1 MAKFNTIFR
10 NIAFTLFLSTPLAAQ
25 EANLTTV
32 VATVNGTKLTLAHV
46 LDIKRQLP
54 AQYKNLEDSVLFNGI
69 IEQLVQQQLLA
80 SSFETP
86 PSWLPTAMEN
96 QERNL
101 LSTIVIDDIRAGALS
116 EAALQSAY
124 DAKFPA
130 GEGEEEYQASHI
142 LMETEDEAR
151 AILTLLDEG
160 ADFATLAQEHSTG
173 PSGPRGGDLGWF
185 GKGQMVPDFENAVLS
200 MAPGAYAGPVQ
211 TQFGYHLILLRDRRI
226 MARPSLE
233 EVRGELEVELQN
245 AAVESHLRALM
256 DGADVSLSSDD
267 IDPSVLSTLDQ

>member
-101 LSTIVIDDIRAGALS
+101 LSTIVIDDIRAGALT

-151 AILTLLDEG
+151 EILTLLDEG

>member
-1 MAKFNTIFR
+1 MAKFTTIFR

-25 EANLTTV
+25 ETNLATV
-32 VATVNGTKLTLAHV
+32 VATVNGTKLTLAHM

-54 AQYKNLEDSVLFNGI
+54 QQYKNLEDSVLFNGI
-69 IEQLVQQQLLA
+69 IEQLIQQQLLA
-80 SSFETP
+80 SSVETP

-116 EAALQSAY
+116 ETALQSAY

-130 GEGEEEYQASHI
+130 GGGEEEYQASHI
-142 LMETEDEAR
+142 LLETEDKAR
-151 AILTLLDEG
+151 ELLKLLDAG

-200 MAPGAYAGPVQ
+200 MTPGTYAGPVQ
-211 TQFGYHLILLRDRRI
+211 TQFGYHLILLTDRRV

-233 EVRGELEVELQN
+233 EVREELEVELQN
-245 AAVESHLRALM
+245 ATVETHLRALM
-256 DGADVSLSSDD
+256 DGADVTLSSDG
-267 IDPSVLSTLDQ
+267 IDPSVLSTLGQ

>member
-1 MAKFNTIFR
+1 MI
-10 NIAFTLFLSTPLAAQ
+10 
-25 EANLTTV
+25 
-32 VATVNGTKLTLAHV
+32 
-46 LDIKRQLP
+46 
-54 AQYKNLEDSVLFNGI
+54 
-69 IEQLVQQQLLA
+69 QQQLLA
-80 SSFETP
+80 SSVETP

-116 EAALQSAY
+116 DTALQSAY
-124 DAKFPA
+124 EAKFPA
-130 GEGEEEYQASHI
+130 GGGEEEYQASHI
-142 LMETEDEAR
+142 LLETEDKAR
-151 AILTLLDEG
+151 ELLKLLDEG

-200 MAPGAYAGPVQ
+200 MTPGTYAGPVQ
-211 TQFGYHLILLRDRRI
+211 TQFGYHLILLTDRRV

-245 AAVESHLRALM
+245 AAVEAHLRTLM
-256 DGADVSLSSDD
+256 DGADVTLSSDG

>member
-25 EANLTTV
+25 ETNLTTV
-32 VATVNGTKLTLAHV
+32 VATVNGTKLTLAHM

-54 AQYKNLEDSVLFNGI
+54 QQYKNLEDSVLFNGI
-69 IEQLVQQQLLA
+69 IEQLIQQQLLA
-80 SSFETP
+80 SSVETP

-116 EAALQSAY
+116 ETALQSAY

-130 GEGEEEYQASHI
+130 GGGEEEYQASHI
-142 LMETEDEAR
+142 LLETEDKAR
-151 AILTLLDEG
+151 ELLKLLDAG

-200 MAPGAYAGPVQ
+200 MTPGTYAGPVQ
-211 TQFGYHLILLRDRRI
+211 TQFGYHLILLTDRRV

-245 AAVESHLRALM
+245 AAVETHLRTLM
-256 DGADVSLSSDD
+256 DGADVTMSSDGV
-267 IDPSVLSTLDQ
+267 DPSVLSTLD

>member
-1 MAKFNTIFR
+1 MAKFTTIFR

-25 EANLTTV
+25 ETNLATV
-32 VATVNGTKLTLAHV
+32 VATVNGTKLTLAHM

-54 AQYKNLEDSVLFNGI
+54 QQYKNLEDSVLFNGI
-69 IEQLVQQQLLA
+69 IEQLIQQQLLA
-80 SSFETP
+80 SSVETP

-101 LSTIVIDDIRAGALS
+101 LSTVVIDDIRAGALS
-116 EAALQSAY
+116 ETALQSAY

-130 GEGEEEYQASHI
+130 GGGEEEYQASHI
-142 LMETEDEAR
+142 LLETEDKAR
-151 AILTLLDEG
+151 ELLKLLDAG

-200 MAPGAYAGPVQ
+200 MTPGTYAGPVQ
-211 TQFGYHLILLRDRRI
+211 TQFGYHLILLTDRRV

-245 AAVESHLRALM
+245 AAVETHLRALM
-256 DGADVSLSSDD
+256 DGADVTLSSDG

>member
-1 MAKFNTIFR
+1 MAKFTTIFR
-10 NIAFTLFLSTPLAAQ
+10 NIAFTLFLSTSLAAQ
-25 EANLTTV
+25 ETNLTTV
-32 VATVNGTKLTLAHV
+32 VATVNGTKLTLAHM

-54 AQYKNLEDSVLFNGI
+54 QQYKNLEDSVLFNGI
-69 IEQLVQQQLLA
+69 IEQLIQQQLLA
-80 SSFETP
+80 SSVETP

-116 EAALQSAY
+116 ETALQSAY

-130 GEGEEEYQASHI
+130 GGGEEEYQASHI
-142 LMETEDEAR
+142 LLETEDKAR
-151 AILTLLDEG
+151 ELLKLLDAG

-200 MAPGAYAGPVQ
+200 MTPGTYAGPVQ
-211 TQFGYHLILLRDRRI
+211 TQFGYHLILLTDRRV

-245 AAVESHLRALM
+245 AAVETHLRTLM
-256 DGADVSLSSDD
+256 DGADVTMSSDGV
-267 IDPSVLSTLDQ
+267 DPSVLSTLD

>member
-1 MAKFNTIFR
+1 MAKFTTIFR
-10 NIAFTLFLSTPLAAQ
+10 NMAFTLFLSTSLAAQ
-25 EANLTTV
+25 ETNLTTV
-32 VATVNGTKLTLAHV
+32 VATVNGTKLTLAHM

-54 AQYKNLEDSVLFNGI
+54 QQYKNLEDSVLFNGI
-69 IEQLVQQQLLA
+69 IEQLIQQQLLA
-80 SSFETP
+80 SSVETP

-101 LSTIVIDDIRAGALS
+101 LSTIVIDDIRAGALN
-116 EAALQSAY
+116 ETALQSAY

-130 GEGEEEYQASHI
+130 GGGEEEYQASHI
-142 LMETEDEAR
+142 LLETEDKAR
-151 AILTLLDEG
+151 ELLKLLDAG

-200 MAPGAYAGPVQ
+200 MTPGTYAGPVQ
-211 TQFGYHLILLRDRRI
+211 TQFGYHLILLTDRRV

-245 AAVESHLRALM
+245 AAVETHLRTLM
-256 DGADVSLSSDD
+256 DGADVTMSSDGV
-267 IDPSVLSTLDQ
+267 DPSVLSTLD

>member
-1 MAKFNTIFR
+1 MAKSSKIFR

-32 VATVNGTKLTLAHV
+32 VATVNGTELTLAHV

-54 AQYKNLEDSVLFNGI
+54 EQYKNLEDSVLFNGI
-69 IEQLVQQQLLA
+69 VDQLVQQQLLA
-80 SSFETP
+80 SSVKTP

-101 LSTIVIDDIRAGALS
+101 LSTSVIDDIRTGALS

-124 DAKFPA
+124 EGKFPV
-130 GEGEEEYQASHI
+130 GGSEEEYQASHI
-142 LMETEDEAR
+142 LLETEEKAR
-151 AILTLLDEG
+151 GLLKLLDEG
-160 ADFATLAQEHSTG
+160 ADFATLAQEYSTG

-185 GKGQMVPDFENAVLS
+185 GKGQMVPAFENAVLN
-200 MAPGAYAGPVQ
+200 MEPGTYTGPVQ
-211 TQFGYHLILLRDRRI
+211 TQFGYHLILLRDRRV
-226 MARPSLE
+226 MAPPSFE
-233 EVRGELEVELQN
+233 EMLGELEVELQN
-245 AAVESHLRALM
+245 AAVEAHLRALM
-256 DGADVSLSSDD
+256 DGADVTLLSDG

>member
-1 MAKFNTIFR
+1 MAKFTTIFR

-25 EANLTTV
+25 ETNLTTV
-32 VATVNGTKLTLAHV
+32 VATVNGTKLTLAHM

-54 AQYKNLEDSVLFNGI
+54 QQYKSLEDSVLFNGI
-69 IEQLVQQQLLA
+69 IEQLIQQQLLA
-80 SSFETP
+80 SSVETP

-116 EAALQSAY
+116 ETALQSAY
-124 DAKFPA
+124 EAKFPA
-130 GEGEEEYQASHI
+130 GSGEEEYQASHI
-142 LMETEDEAR
+142 LLETEDKAR
-151 AILTLLDEG
+151 ELLKLLDEG

-200 MAPGAYAGPVQ
+200 LTPGTYAGPVQ
-211 TQFGYHLILLRDRRI
+211 TQFGYHLILLTDRRV

-245 AAVESHLRALM
+245 DAVETHLRALM
-256 DGADVSLSSDD
+256 DDADITLSSDG
-267 IDPSVLSTLDQ
+267 IDPSVLSTLD

>member
-1 MAKFNTIFR
+1 MAKFTTIFR

-25 EANLTTV
+25 ETNLATV
-32 VATVNGTKLTLAHV
+32 VATVNGTKLTLAHM

-54 AQYKNLEDSVLFNGI
+54 QQYKNLEDSVLFNGI
-69 IEQLVQQQLLA
+69 IEQLIQQQLLA
-80 SSFETP
+80 SSVETP

-116 EAALQSAY
+116 ETALQSAY

-130 GEGEEEYQASHI
+130 GGGEEEYQASHI
-142 LMETEDEAR
+142 LLETEDKAR
-151 AILTLLDEG
+151 ELLKLLDAG

-200 MAPGAYAGPVQ
+200 MTPGTYAGPVQ
-211 TQFGYHLILLRDRRI
+211 TQFGYHLILLTDRRI

-245 AAVESHLRALM
+245 AAVETHLRTLM
-256 DGADVSLSSDD
+256 DGADVTMSSDGV
-267 IDPSVLSTLDQ
+267 DPSVLSTLD

>member
-151 AILTLLDEG
+151 EILALLDEG

-226 MARPSLE
+226 MARPSLK

-245 AAVESHLRALM
+245 AAVETHLRALM
-256 DGADVSLSSDD
+256 DGADVTLSSDG

>member
-1 MAKFNTIFR
+1 MAKLNKIFQS
-10 NIAFTLFLSTPLAAQ
+10 IALILFFSTGLAAQ
-25 EANLTTV
+25 EPKLTTV
-32 VATVNGTKLTLAHV
+32 VATVNGTELTLAHV

-54 AQYKNLEDSVLFNGI
+54 DQYKNLQDSVLFNGI

-80 SSFETP
+80 SSIETP
-86 PSWLPTAMEN
+86 PSWLPTAMDN

-101 LSTIVIDDIRAGALS
+101 LSTTVIEAVRADALS

-130 GEGEEEYQASHI
+130 GAGEEEYQAAHI
-142 LMETEDEAR
+142 LLETEDKAR
-151 AILTLLDEG
+151 ELLKLLDEG

-185 GKGQMVPDFENAVLS
+185 GKGQMVPPFDNAVLN
-200 MAPGAYAGPVQ
+200 MEPGNYAGPVQ
-211 TQFGYHLILLRDRRI
+211 TQFGYHLILLRDRRV
-226 MARPSLE
+226 MAPPSLE
-233 EVRGELEVELQN
+233 EMRGELEVELQN
-245 AAVESHLRALM
+245 AAVEAHLRSLM
-256 DGADVSLSSDD
+256 DGADVTLSSDG

>member
-151 AILTLLDEG
+151 EILALLDEG

-226 MARPSLE
+226 MARRSLE

-245 AAVESHLRALM
+245 AAVETHLRTLM
-256 DGADVSLSSDD
+256 DGADVTMSSDGV
-267 IDPSVLSTLDQ
+267 DPSVLSTLD

>member
-1 MAKFNTIFR
+1 MAKFTTIFR
-10 NIAFTLFLSTPLAAQ
+10 NIALTLFLSTPLAAQ
-25 EANLTTV
+25 ETNLTTV
-32 VATVNGTKLTLAHV
+32 VATVNGTKLTLAHM

-54 AQYKNLEDSVLFNGI
+54 QQYKNLEDSVLFNGI
-69 IEQLVQQQLLA
+69 IEQLIQQQLLA
-80 SSFETP
+80 SSVETP

-116 EAALQSAY
+116 ETALQSAY
-124 DAKFPA
+124 EAKFPA
-130 GEGEEEYQASHI
+130 GGGEEEYQASHI
-142 LMETEDEAR
+142 LLETEDKAR
-151 AILTLLDEG
+151 ELLKLLDEG

-200 MAPGAYAGPVQ
+200 MTPGTYAGPVQ
-211 TQFGYHLILLRDRRI
+211 TQFGYHLILLTDRRV

-245 AAVESHLRALM
+245 AAVETHLRALM
-256 DGADVSLSSDD
+256 NGADVTLSSDG

>member
-1 MAKFNTIFR
+1 MAKFTTIFR

-25 EANLTTV
+25 ETNLTTV
-32 VATVNGTKLTLAHV
+32 VATVNGTKLTLAHM

-54 AQYKNLEDSVLFNGI
+54 QQYKDLEDSVLFNGI
-69 IEQLVQQQLLA
+69 IEQLIQQQLLA
-80 SSFETP
+80 SSVETP

-116 EAALQSAY
+116 GTALQSAY
-124 DAKFPA
+124 EAKFPA
-130 GEGEEEYQASHI
+130 GGGEEEYQASHI
-142 LMETEDEAR
+142 LLETEDKAR
-151 AILTLLDEG
+151 ELLKLLDEG

-200 MAPGAYAGPVQ
+200 MTPGTYAGPVQ
-211 TQFGYHLILLRDRRI
+211 TQFGYHLILLTDRRV

-245 AAVESHLRALM
+245 AAVEAHLRTLM
-256 DGADVSLSSDD
+256 DGADVTLSSDG

>member
-80 SSFETP
+80 SSVETP

-101 LSTIVIDDIRAGALS
+101 LSTIVIDDIRADALS

-151 AILTLLDEG
+151 EILTLLDEG

>member
-25 EANLTTV
+25 ETNLATV
-32 VATVNGTKLTLAHV
+32 VATVNGTKLTLAHM

-54 AQYKNLEDSVLFNGI
+54 QQYKNLEDSVLFNGI
-69 IEQLVQQQLLA
+69 IEQLIQQQLLA
-80 SSFETP
+80 SSVETP

-116 EAALQSAY
+116 ETALQSAY

-130 GEGEEEYQASHI
+130 GGGEEEYQASHI
-142 LMETEDEAR
+142 LLETEGKAR
-151 AILTLLDEG
+151 ELLKLLDDG

-200 MAPGAYAGPVQ
+200 MTPGTYAGPVQ
-211 TQFGYHLILLRDRRI
+211 TQFGYHLILLTDRRI

-245 AAVESHLRALM
+245 AAVETHLRTLM
-256 DGADVSLSSDD
+256 DGADVTMSSDGV
-267 IDPSVLSTLDQ
+267 DPSVLSTLD

>member
-1 MAKFNTIFR
+1 MAKLNTIFR
-10 NIAFTLFLSTPLAAQ
+10 NIALTLFLSTPLAAQ

-32 VATVNGTKLTLAHV
+32 VATVNGTEITLAHV

-54 AQYKNLEDSVLFNGI
+54 EQYKNLEDSVLFNGI

-80 SSFETP
+80 SSVETP

-101 LSTIVIDDIRAGALS
+101 LSTTVIEDIRAGALS
-116 EAALQSAY
+116 EAALQTAY
-124 DAKFPA
+124 VARFPA

-142 LMETEDEAR
+142 LLETEDKAR
-151 AILTLLDEG
+151 DLLKLLDEG

-173 PSGPRGGDLGWF
+173 PSGPRGGDLSWF
-185 GKGQMVPDFENAVLS
+185 GKGQMVPAFENAVLN
-200 MAPGAYAGPVQ
+200 MEPGTYAGPVQ
-211 TQFGYHLILLRDRRI
+211 TQFGYHLIFLRDGRV
-226 MARPSLE
+226 MAPPSLE
-233 EVRGELEVELQN
+233 DMRGELEVELQN
-245 AAVESHLRALM
+245 AAVEAHLRALM
-256 DGADVSLSSDD
+256 DGANVNLSSDG

>member
-1 MAKFNTIFR
+1 MAKFTTIFR

-25 EANLTTV
+25 ETNLATV
-32 VATVNGTKLTLAHV
+32 VATVNGTKLTLAHM

-54 AQYKNLEDSVLFNGI
+54 QQYKNLEDSVLFNGI
-69 IEQLVQQQLLA
+69 IEQLIQQQLLA
-80 SSFETP
+80 SSVETP

-116 EAALQSAY
+116 ETALQSAY

-130 GEGEEEYQASHI
+130 GGGEEEYQASHI
-142 LMETEDEAR
+142 LLETEDKAR
-151 AILTLLDEG
+151 ELLKLLDAG

-200 MAPGAYAGPVQ
+200 MTPGTYAGPVQ
-211 TQFGYHLILLRDRRI
+211 TQFGYHLILLTDRRV

-245 AAVESHLRALM
+245 AAVETHLRALM
-256 DGADVSLSSDD
+256 DGADVTLSSDG

>member
-1 MAKFNTIFR
+1 MAKFTTIFR
-10 NIAFTLFLSTPLAAQ
+10 NMAFTLFLSTPLAAQ
-25 EANLTTV
+25 ETNLATV
-32 VATVNGTKLTLAHV
+32 VATVNGTKLTLAHM

-54 AQYKNLEDSVLFNGI
+54 QQYKNLEDSVLFNGI
-69 IEQLVQQQLLA
+69 IEQLIQQQLLA
-80 SSFETP
+80 SSVETP

-116 EAALQSAY
+116 ETALQSAY

-130 GEGEEEYQASHI
+130 GGGEEEYQASHI
-142 LMETEDEAR
+142 LLETQGKAR
-151 AILTLLDEG
+151 ELLKLLDDG

-200 MAPGAYAGPVQ
+200 MTPGTYAGPVQ
-211 TQFGYHLILLRDRRI
+211 TQFGYHLILLTDRRI

-245 AAVESHLRALM
+245 AAVETHLRTLM
-256 DGADVSLSSDD
+256 DGADVTMSSDGV
-267 IDPSVLSTLDQ
+267 DPSVLSTLD

>member
-1 MAKFNTIFR
+1 MAKFTKIFR

-25 EANLTTV
+25 ETNLTTV
-32 VATVNGTKLTLAHV
+32 VATVNGTKLTLAHM

-54 AQYKNLEDSVLFNGI
+54 QQYKNLEERVLFNGI
-69 IEQLVQQQLLA
+69 IEQLIQQQLLA
-80 SSFETP
+80 SSVETP

-101 LSTIVIDDIRAGALS
+101 LSTVVIDDIRTGALS
-116 EAALQSAY
+116 ETALQSAY

-130 GEGEEEYQASHI
+130 GGGEEEYQASHI
-142 LMETEDEAR
+142 LLETEDKAR
-151 AILTLLDEG
+151 ELLKLLDEG

-200 MAPGAYAGPVQ
+200 MTPGTYAGPVQ
-211 TQFGYHLILLRDRRI
+211 TQFGYHLILLTDRRV
-226 MARPSLE
+226 MERPSLE

-245 AAVESHLRALM
+245 AAVDTHLRALM
-256 DGADVSLSSDD
+256 DGADVTLSSDG

>member
-151 AILTLLDEG
+151 EILTLLDEG

>member
-1 MAKFNTIFR
+1 MAKLNKIFHSLAL
-10 NIAFTLFLSTPLAAQ
+10 ILFFSTGLAAQ
-25 EANLTTV
+25 EPKLTTV
-32 VATVNGTKLTLAHV
+32 VATVNGTELTLAHV

-54 AQYKNLEDSVLFNGI
+54 DQYKNLEDSVLFNGI

-80 SSFETP
+80 SSVETP

-101 LSTIVIDDIRAGALS
+101 LSTTVIEAVRADALS
-116 EAALQSAY
+116 EAALQSTY

-130 GEGEEEYQASHI
+130 GAGEEEYQAAHI
-142 LMETEDEAR
+142 LLETEDKAR
-151 AILTLLDEG
+151 ELLKLLDGG

-185 GKGQMVPDFENAVLS
+185 GKGQMVPPFENAVLN
-200 MAPGAYAGPVQ
+200 MEPGNHAGPVQ
-211 TQFGYHLILLRDRRI
+211 TQFGYHLILLRDRRV
-226 MARPSLE
+226 MAPPSLE
-233 EVRGELEVELQN
+233 EMRGELEVELQN
-245 AAVESHLRALM
+245 AAVEAHLRGLM
-256 DGADVSLSSDD
+256 DGADVTVSSDG

>member
-1 MAKFNTIFR
+1 MAKFTKIFR

-25 EANLTTV
+25 ETNLTTV
-32 VATVNGTKLTLAHV
+32 VATVNGTKLTLAHM

-54 AQYKNLEDSVLFNGI
+54 QQYKNLEERVLFNGI
-69 IEQLVQQQLLA
+69 IEQLIQQQLLA
-80 SSFETP
+80 SSVETP

-116 EAALQSAY
+116 ETALQSAY
-124 DAKFPA
+124 EAKFPA
-130 GEGEEEYQASHI
+130 GGGEEEYQASHI
-142 LMETEDEAR
+142 LLETEDKAR
-151 AILTLLDEG
+151 ELLKLLDEG

-200 MAPGAYAGPVQ
+200 MTPGTYAGPVQ
-211 TQFGYHLILLRDRRI
+211 TQFGYHLILLTDRRV
-226 MARPSLE
+226 MERPSLE

-245 AAVESHLRALM
+245 AAVDTHLRALM
-256 DGADVSLSSDD
+256 DGADVTLSSDG

>member
-1 MAKFNTIFR
+1 MAKFTTIFR
-10 NIAFTLFLSTPLAAQ
+10 NMAFTLFLSTPLAAQ
-25 EANLTTV
+25 ETNLATV
-32 VATVNGTKLTLAHV
+32 VATVNGTKLTLAHM

-54 AQYKNLEDSVLFNGI
+54 QQYKNLEDSVLFNGI
-69 IEQLVQQQLLA
+69 IEQLIQQQLLA
-80 SSFETP
+80 SSVETP

-116 EAALQSAY
+116 ETALQSAY

-130 GEGEEEYQASHI
+130 GGGEEEYQASHI
-142 LMETEDEAR
+142 LLETEDKAR
-151 AILTLLDEG
+151 ELLKLLDAG

-200 MAPGAYAGPVQ
+200 MTPGTYAGPVQ
-211 TQFGYHLILLRDRRI
+211 TQFGYHLILLTDRRV

-245 AAVESHLRALM
+245 AAVETHLRALM
-256 DGADVSLSSDD
+256 DGADVTMSSDGV
-267 IDPSVLSTLDQ
+267 DPSVLSTLD

>member
-1 MAKFNTIFR
+1 MAKFTTIFR

-25 EANLTTV
+25 ETILATV
-32 VATVNGTKLTLAHV
+32 VATVNGTKLTLAHM

-54 AQYKNLEDSVLFNGI
+54 QQYKNLEDSVLFNGI
-69 IEQLVQQQLLA
+69 IEQLIQQQLLA
-80 SSFETP
+80 SSVETP

-116 EAALQSAY
+116 ETALQSAY

-130 GEGEEEYQASHI
+130 GGGEEEYQASHI
-142 LMETEDEAR
+142 LLETEDKAR
-151 AILTLLDEG
+151 ELLKLLDAG

-200 MAPGAYAGPVQ
+200 MTPGTYAGPVQ
-211 TQFGYHLILLRDRRI
+211 TQFGYHLILLTDRRV

-245 AAVESHLRALM
+245 AAVEAHLRTLM
-256 DGADVSLSSDD
+256 DSADVTLSSDG

>member
-116 EAALQSAY
+116 EATLQSAY

-151 AILTLLDEG
+151 EILALLDEG

>member
-1 MAKFNTIFR
+1 MAKLNKIFQS
-10 NIAFTLFLSTPLAAQ
+10 IALILFFSTGLAAQ
-25 EANLTTV
+25 EPKLTTV
-32 VATVNGTKLTLAHV
+32 VATVNGTELTLAHV

-54 AQYKNLEDSVLFNGI
+54 DQYKNLEDSVLFNGI

-80 SSFETP
+80 SSVETP

-101 LSTIVIDDIRAGALS
+101 LSTTVIEAVRADALS

-130 GEGEEEYQASHI
+130 GAGEEEYQAAHI
-142 LMETEDEAR
+142 LLETEDKAR
-151 AILTLLDEG
+151 ELLKLLDEG

-185 GKGQMVPDFENAVLS
+185 GKGQMVPPFENAVLN
-200 MAPGAYAGPVQ
+200 MEPGNYAGPVQ
-211 TQFGYHLILLRDRRI
+211 TQFGYHLILLRDRRV
-226 MARPSLE
+226 MAPPSLE
-233 EVRGELEVELQN
+233 DMRGELEVELQN
-245 AAVESHLRALM
+245 AAVEAHLRGLM
-256 DGADVSLSSDD
+256 DGADVTVSSDG

>member
-1 MAKFNTIFR
+1 MAKFTTIFR

-25 EANLTTV
+25 ETNLATV
-32 VATVNGTKLTLAHV
+32 VATVNGTKLTLAHM

-54 AQYKNLEDSVLFNGI
+54 QQYKNLEDSVLFNGI
-69 IEQLVQQQLLA
+69 IEQLIQQQLLA
-80 SSFETP
+80 SSVETP

-101 LSTIVIDDIRAGALS
+101 LSTIVIDDIRASALS
-116 EAALQSAY
+116 ETALQSAY

-130 GEGEEEYQASHI
+130 GGGEEEYQASHI
-142 LMETEDEAR
+142 LLETQGKAR
-151 AILTLLDEG
+151 ELLKLLDDG

-200 MAPGAYAGPVQ
+200 MTPGTYAGPVQ
-211 TQFGYHLILLRDRRI
+211 TQFGYHLILLTDRRI

-245 AAVESHLRALM
+245 AAVETHLRTLM
-256 DGADVSLSSDD
+256 DGADVTMSSDGV
-267 IDPSVLSTLDQ
+267 DPSVLSTLD

>member
-1 MAKFNTIFR
+1 MAKFNTIFH
-10 NIAFTLFLSTPLAAQ
+10 NLAFTLLLSTPLAAQ

-54 AQYKNLEDSVLFNGI
+54 EQYKNLEDSVLLNGI

-80 SSFETP
+80 SSVETP

-116 EAALQSAY
+116 EVALQSAY

-130 GEGEEEYQASHI
+130 GGGEEEYQASHI
-142 LMETEDEAR
+142 LLETEDEAR
-151 AILTLLDEG
+151 ELLTLLDEG

-185 GKGQMVPDFENAVLS
+185 GKGQMVPNFENAVLS
-200 MAPGAYAGPVQ
+200 MTPGTYAGPVQ
-211 TQFGYHLILLRDRRI
+211 TQFGYHLILLRDRRV

-256 DGADVSLSSDD
+256 DRANISLSRDD

>member
-1 MAKFNTIFR
+1 MAKFTTIFR

-25 EANLTTV
+25 ETNLTTV
-32 VATVNGTKLTLAHV
+32 VATVNGTKLTLAHM

-54 AQYKNLEDSVLFNGI
+54 QQYKNLEDSVLFNGI
-69 IEQLVQQQLLA
+69 IEQLIQQQLLA
-80 SSFETP
+80 SSVETP

-116 EAALQSAY
+116 DTALQSAY
-124 DAKFPA
+124 EAKFPA
-130 GEGEEEYQASHI
+130 GGGEEEYQASHI
-142 LMETEDEAR
+142 LLETEDKAR
-151 AILTLLDEG
+151 ELLKLLDEG

-200 MAPGAYAGPVQ
+200 MTPGTYAGPVQ
-211 TQFGYHLILLRDRRI
+211 TQFGYHLIFLTDRRV

-245 AAVESHLRALM
+245 AAVEAHLRTLM
-256 DGADVSLSSDD
+256 DGADVTLSSDG

>member
-1 MAKFNTIFR
+1 MAKFTTIFR

-25 EANLTTV
+25 ETNLTTV
-32 VATVNGTKLTLAHV
+32 VATVNGTKLTLAHM

-54 AQYKNLEDSVLFNGI
+54 QQYKNLEDSVLFNGI
-69 IEQLVQQQLLA
+69 IEQLIQQQLLA
-80 SSFETP
+80 SSVETP
-86 PSWLPTAMEN
+86 PSWLPTAREN

-116 EAALQSAY
+116 DTALKSAY
-124 DAKFPA
+124 EAKFPA
-130 GEGEEEYQASHI
+130 GGGEEEYQASHI
-142 LMETEDEAR
+142 LLETEDKAR
-151 AILTLLDEG
+151 ELLKLLDEG

-200 MAPGAYAGPVQ
+200 MTPGTYAGPVQ
-211 TQFGYHLILLRDRRI
+211 TQFGYHLILLTDRRV

-245 AAVESHLRALM
+245 AAVEAHLRTLM
-256 DGADVSLSSDD
+256 DGADVTLSSDG

>member
-1 MAKFNTIFR
+1 MAKFNTIFH

-25 EANLTTV
+25 ETNLTTV

-54 AQYKNLEDSVLFNGI
+54 QQYKTLEDSVLFNGI

-80 SSFETP
+80 SSVETP

-116 EAALQSAY
+116 ETALQSAY
-124 DAKFPA
+124 DAKFPT
-130 GEGEEEYQASHI
+130 GGGEEEYQASHI
-142 LMETEDEAR
+142 LLETEGKAR
-151 AILTLLDEG
+151 ELLKLLDEG
-160 ADFATLAQEHSTG
+160 ADFAALAQEHSTG

-200 MAPGAYAGPVQ
+200 MTPGTYAGPVQ
-211 TQFGYHLILLRDRRI
+211 TQFGYHLILLTDRRV

-245 AAVESHLRALM
+245 AAVETHLRALM
-256 DGADVSLSSDD
+256 DGADVTLSNDD

>member
-1 MAKFNTIFR
+1 MAKFTTIFR

-25 EANLTTV
+25 ETNLTTV
-32 VATVNGTKLTLAHV
+32 VATVNGTKLTLAHM

-54 AQYKNLEDSVLFNGI
+54 QQYKNLEDSVLFNGI
-69 IEQLVQQQLLA
+69 IEQLIQQQLLA
-80 SSFETP
+80 SSVETP

-116 EAALQSAY
+116 ETDLQSAY

-130 GEGEEEYQASHI
+130 GGGEEEYQASHI
-142 LMETEDEAR
+142 LLETEDKAR
-151 AILTLLDEG
+151 ELLKLLDAG

-200 MAPGAYAGPVQ
+200 MTPGTYAGPVQ
-211 TQFGYHLILLRDRRI
+211 TQFGYHLILLTDRRV

-245 AAVESHLRALM
+245 AAVETHLRTLM
-256 DGADVSLSSDD
+256 DGADVTMSSDGV
-267 IDPSVLSTLDQ
+267 DPSVLSNLD